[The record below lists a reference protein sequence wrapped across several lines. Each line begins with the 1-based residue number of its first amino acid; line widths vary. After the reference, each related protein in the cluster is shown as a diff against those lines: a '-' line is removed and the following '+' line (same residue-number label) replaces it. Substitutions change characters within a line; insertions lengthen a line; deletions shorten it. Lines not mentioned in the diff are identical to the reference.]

1 MAGFD
6 WRRAQNMEISPLCDI
21 AQFCNIDND
30 GGNAGNNDGDGNNDG
45 GRAGIVATAAGALS
59 VCAAVKLFCV
69 VTAATKTFNKHF
81 TFTVQE
87 N

>member
-1 MAGFD
+1 
-6 WRRAQNMEISPLCDI
+6 MELSPLCDI
-21 AQFCNIDND
+21 AQFCNIGND

-59 VCAAVKLFCV
+59 VWAAIKLFYV
-69 VTAATKTFNKHF
+69 VTAATKIFNKHF
-81 TFTVQE
+81 TFSMQE